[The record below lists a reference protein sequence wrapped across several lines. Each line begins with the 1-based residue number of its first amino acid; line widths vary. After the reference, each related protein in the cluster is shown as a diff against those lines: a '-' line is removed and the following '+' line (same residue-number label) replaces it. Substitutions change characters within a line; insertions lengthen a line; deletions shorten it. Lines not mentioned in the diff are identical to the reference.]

1 MLTPLSLVSSLD
13 PERLHTFHCI
23 ANSSDRLDTLI
34 DGLFFNEQE
43 IMNKGI
49 TVTLVRDGDL
59 QNSTIYIPA
68 TIDNNDTSIQCLLY
82 TDSGRLDS
90 LIGRFYVQGNVAQ

>member
-1 MLTPLSLVSSLD
+1 MSSLD
-13 PERLHTFHCI
+13 PETLHTFHCI

-34 DGLFFNEQE
+34 DGLFFNGQE

-68 TIDNNDTSIQCLLY
+68 TIDNNETSIQCLLY

-90 LIGRFYVQGNVAQ
+90 LIGRFYVQGK